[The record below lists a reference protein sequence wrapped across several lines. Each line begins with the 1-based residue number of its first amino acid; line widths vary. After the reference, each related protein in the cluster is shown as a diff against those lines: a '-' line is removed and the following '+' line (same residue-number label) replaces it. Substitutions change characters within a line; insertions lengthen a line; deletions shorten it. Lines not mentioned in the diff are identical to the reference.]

1 MGKKNR
7 RGFDM
12 EYQTIVCHKRS
23 NRHSGKT
30 NKYLAAVNVTEIDSP
45 RQVCIMKID
54 VILTTYRVKLMA
66 SSNNNKGAST
76 SSPIIALNQLQSE
89 LYELR
94 EKHIHALE
102 IALAALEKEED
113 KQKAVLDKTRAQ
125 LKQCQDRLKDPK
137 NAKPSAQGRLKAS
150 LASAQRNFDSDQATL
165 AQLRGNI
172 IEQRLALRK
181 EKAVLKAMLET
192 DRSLRK
198 TSNKP
203 AAKASP
209 AKPVAAPVPK
219 TPAPAKAKAKVA
231 AAKPAAAPK
240 AKPQAAAKP
249 KPEEPKSPP
258 TTAETGAMPAIKA
271 ELAKITLE
279 TAQDKTSVNLPKPK
293 RRVRRMSDI
302 PSHPD
307 KAADRL
313 ASLFDDF

>member
-1 MGKKNR
+1 
-7 RGFDM
+7 M

-30 NKYLAAVNVTEIDSP
+30 NKYLAAVDVTEIDSP

-137 NAKPSAQGRLKAS
+137 NAKPSAQGRLKTS
-150 LASAQRNFDSDQATL
+150 LASAQRNFDSDHATL

-172 IEQRLALRK
+172 IEQRLVLRK

-203 AAKASP
+203 AAK
-209 AKPVAAPVPK
+209 PVAAPVAK
-219 TPAPAKAKAKVA
+219 TPAPAKAKAKAKVA

-240 AKPQAAAKP
+240 AKPQAAAKA

-258 TTAETGAMPAIKA
+258 TAAETGAMPAIKA

>member
-30 NKYLAAVNVTEIDSP
+30 NKYLAAVDVTEIDSP

-137 NAKPSAQGRLKAS
+137 NAKPSAQGRLKTS
-150 LASAQRNFDSDQATL
+150 LASAQRNFDSDHATL

-172 IEQRLALRK
+172 IEQRLVLRK

-203 AAKASP
+203 AAK
-209 AKPVAAPVPK
+209 PVAAPVAK
-219 TPAPAKAKAKVA
+219 TPAPAKAKAKAKVA
-231 AAKPAAAPK
+231 AAKPASAPK
-240 AKPQAAAKP
+240 AKPQAAAKA

-258 TTAETGAMPAIKA
+258 TAAETGAMPAIKA

>member
-1 MGKKNR
+1 M
-7 RGFDM
+7 DS
-12 EYQTIVCHKRS
+12 QTIVCHKRS

-30 NKYLAAVNVTEIDSP
+30 NKYLVALDVTEIDSP

-66 SSNNNKGAST
+66 SSKNNKGASA
-76 SSPIIALNQLQSE
+76 SSPIIVLNQLQSE

-102 IALAALEKEED
+102 IALATLEKEAD
-113 KQKAVLDKTRAQ
+113 KQKTVLDKTRAQ

-137 NAKPSAQGRLKAS
+137 NTKPSAQGRLKTS

-172 IEQRLALRK
+172 IEQRLVLRK

-192 DRSLRK
+192 DKSLSK

-209 AKPVAAPVPK
+209 AKQVAAPAPK
-219 TPAPAKAKAKVA
+219 TPVPAKAKVA
-231 AAKPAAAPK
+231 ATKPAPAPK

-249 KPEEPKSPP
+249 KPAEPKSPP
-258 TTAETGAMPAIKA
+258 KTAETGAMPAIKA

-279 TAQDKTSVNLPKPK
+279 TAPDQTSVNLPKPK

>member
-23 NRHSGKT
+23 TRHSGNT
-30 NKYLAAVNVTEIDSP
+30 NKYLTALNVTEIDSP

-89 LYELR
+89 LYALR

-113 KQKAVLDKTRAQ
+113 KQKTLLDKTRAQ
-125 LKQCQDRLKDPK
+125 LKQYQDRLKDPK
-137 NAKPSAQGRLKAS
+137 NAKPSAQGRLKTS
-150 LASAQRNFDSDQATL
+150 LASAQRNFDSDQTTL

-172 IEQRLALRK
+172 IEQRLTLRK

-192 DRSLRK
+192 DKSLSK
-198 TSNKP
+198 TGNKP

-209 AKPVAAPVPK
+209 AKQVAAPAPK
-219 TPAPAKAKAKVA
+219 TPAPAKAKVA

-240 AKPQAAAKP
+240 AKPQATAKAKP
-249 KPEEPKSPP
+249 TEPKSPP
-258 TTAETGAMPAIKA
+258 KSVETGAMPAIKA

-279 TAQDKTSVNLPKPK
+279 TVPDQTSVNLPKPK

>member
-125 LKQCQDRLKDPK
+125 LKQYQDRLKDPK

-209 AKPVAAPVPK
+209 AKQVAAPVPK
-219 TPAPAKAKAKVA
+219 TPAPAKAKIA

-279 TAQDKTSVNLPKPK
+279 TAQDKTSVKLPKPK

>member
-203 AAKASP
+203 AAKQ
-209 AKPVAAPVPK
+209 VAAPVPK
-219 TPAPAKAKAKVA
+219 TPAPAKAKIA

-279 TAQDKTSVNLPKPK
+279 TAQDKTSVKLPKPK